1 MTVTCGDVALILKNK
16 RMRRRAPFFIL
27 VLAVFSLAGSLSFAQ
42 SIPYA
47 PSRYS
52 WGVDDGEIQL
62 VVAKYSNR
70 NSFNERAYTFYFTPS
85 GKKELQII
93 PVSGDKPGELSLTL
107 TSASGGDWIFSD
119 LAVQRQGNSLYL
131 IKVRQ
136 SAKDGWAEPG
146 DLMVERFLLKKGDDE
161 DFPYQFVPLSKIVS
175 PAMPR
180 ISVDEELKRQVKSVR
195 R

>member
-1 MTVTCGDVALILKNK
+1 MAFRYSIHLGACAFRGLLVTA
-16 RMRRRAPFFIL
+16 
-27 VLAVFSLAGSLSFAQ
+27 SLLSCAKTLAQ
-42 SIPYA
+42 SIPYD
-47 PSRYS
+47 PGRYI
-52 WGVDDGEIQL
+52 WKVDDGEIQL
-62 VVAKYSNR
+62 VVAKYSNL

-85 GKKELQII
+85 AEKDLQII

-136 SAKDGWAEPG
+136 STKNGWAEPG
-146 DLMVERFLLKKGDDE
+146 DLTVERFLLKKGGDE
-161 DFPYQFVPLSKIVS
+161 EFSYQFVPLSKIVS
-175 PAMPR
+175 PSVPR
-180 ISVDEELKRQVKSVR
+180 ISVDEELKRHIKSAR